1 MKLSISQRNPFT
13 VICLPLVGRLHRSSF
28 RSGSANGTPLSRLLS
43 RMLFYPMRALSFR
56 EASGKIQVTV
66 GDEERSARFDARN
79 RQFSALY
86 FDVFS
91 SGYEPEFTTIIDA
104 LVPDDGIMYDIGS
117 NWGFFAIHLAS
128 RPKFQGRVHAFEP
141 WPSTHVDLARLVK
154 ELDLGSRISCHPIA
168 LNDSTGHASMQS
180 PGHSGLAHISE
191 DDQGTRIQTTT
202 LDDLDFE
209 PPTLIKI
216 DAEGAEEKIL
226 QGGRRFLAEHHPMI
240 LFENRP
246 ARFGDEK
253 CLAVLVMLEELGYHL
268 FAPNLLS
275 NADGQCQV
283 ELIKVT
289 AETRDDHSEFLNLF
303 ACHSSDLERLETVTG
318 K

>member
-13 VICLPLVGRLHRSSF
+13 VIYLPLVGRLHRSSF
-28 RSGSANGTPLSRLLS
+28 RSGSANGSSMSRLLS
-43 RMLFYPMRALSFR
+43 RLFFYPLRALSFR
-56 EASGKIQVTV
+56 EAPGKLQVKV
-66 GDEERSARFDARN
+66 GEEERSARFDARN

-86 FDVFS
+86 FDIFS

-104 LVPDDGIMYDIGS
+104 LVPDDGVLYDIGS

-128 RPKFQGRVHAFEP
+128 RSKFRGRVHAFEP
-141 WPSTHVDLARLVK
+141 WPSTHVDLSRLVK
-154 ELDLGSRISCHPIA
+154 DLDLGSRISCHPIA
-168 LNDSTGHASMQS
+168 LSNSSGHASMQS

-191 DDQGTRIQTTT
+191 DDQGTRIQTAT

-246 ARFGDEK
+246 ARFGDDA

-289 AETRDDHSEFLNLF
+289 AETRDDHAEFLNLF
-303 ACHSSDLERLETVTG
+303 ACHSSDLGRMEAVTG

>member
-13 VICLPLVGRLHRSSF
+13 VTHLPLVGRLHRSSF
-28 RSGSANGTPLSRLLS
+28 RSGSVKGSSLSRFLSRLL
-43 RMLFYPMRALSFR
+43 FYPLRALSCY
-56 EASGKIQVTV
+56 ESPGKLQVKV
-66 GDEERSARFDARN
+66 GEEERLAGFDARN

-104 LVPDDGIMYDIGS
+104 LVPNDGVFYDIGS

-128 RPKFQGRVHAFEP
+128 RPEFKGVIHAFEP
-141 WPSTHVDLARLVK
+141 WPSTHLDLTSLVK

-168 LNDSTGHASMQS
+168 LNDKTGHASMES

-191 DDQGTRIQTTT
+191 QGQGTRIKTTT

-209 PPTLIKI
+209 SPDLIKI

-226 QGGRRFLAEHHPMI
+226 QGGCRFLAEHHPMI

-246 ARFGDEK
+246 ARFGDEE
-253 CLAVLVMLEELGYHL
+253 CLAVLVMLEELDYHL

-283 ELIKVT
+283 ELIKLT
-289 AETRDDHSEFLNLF
+289 AQTRDDHAEFLNLF
-303 ACHSSDLERLETVTG
+303 ACHASDLERLEATAV
-318 K
+318 